1 LTSDVPMSVRIV
13 TQSEV
18 PQLLPMRECVEL
30 MREALCGLARGDAV
44 QPLRTVT
51 PVPNGSGLLASMPA
65 YLGAPRA
72 LGVKV
77 ITVTPSN
84 QGSPFDSHQGAV
96 LLFEAE
102 HGSLVA
108 VIDATS
114 ITTIRTAAVSA
125 VATDVLARKDAVS
138 AAILGSG
145 VQAASHLEAM
155 IAVRPIE
162 RARVWSRSPEH
173 AEAFAA
179 REGARH
185 GIRVEAARSAREAV
199 EDAAI
204 ICVATAAR
212 EPVLLGEWIAPGTHV
227 NAVGACV
234 PAHRELDTA
243 AVKRSRLFVDRRE
256 SALHEAGDILIPI
269 REGAIGEDHIVGEI
283 GELLLGWIEGRRGA
297 DEVTLFKS
305 LGLAIEDLA
314 AAHRI
319 HANATAK
326 GGGTTVNLGGRRH
339 ECA

>member
-1 LTSDVPMSVRIV
+1 MSVRIV
-13 TQSEV
+13 TQAEV
-18 PQLLPMRECVEL
+18 PGLLPMRECVEL
-30 MREALCGLARGDAV
+30 MREALRSLARGDAV

-51 PVPNGSGLLASMPA
+51 PVPNGNGVLASMPA

-77 ITVTPSN
+77 ITVTPAN
-84 QGSPFDSHQGAV
+84 QGTPFDSHQGAV

-125 VATDVLARKDAVS
+125 VATDALARKDAAS

-155 IAVRPIE
+155 CAVRPVG
-162 RARVWSRSPEH
+162 RARVWSRSLDH
-173 AEAFAA
+173 AAAFAK
-179 REGARH
+179 REGARL
-185 GIRVEAARSAREAV
+185 GIRIDAARSAREAV
-199 EDAAI
+199 EGAEI
-204 ICVATAAR
+204 VCVATAAK
-212 EPVLLGEWIAPGTHV
+212 EPVLSGEWIAPGAHV

-243 AVKRSRLFVDRRE
+243 AVQRSRLFVDRRE
-256 SALHEAGDILIPI
+256 SALHEAGDILIPM
-269 REGAIGEDHIVGEI
+269 REGAIGEDHVVGEI
-283 GELLLGWIEGRRGA
+283 GELLLGRIEGRRGA

-314 AAHRI
+314 AAQRI
-319 HANATAK
+319 HANAVAK
-326 GGGTTVNLGGRRH
+326 GDGLTVHLGGRRH
-339 ECA
+339 DGA

>member
-1 LTSDVPMSVRIV
+1 MTEPMTVRII

-18 PQLLPMRECVEL
+18 PRLLPMRECVAL
-30 MREALCGLARGDAV
+30 MADALRSLARGEAV

-51 PVPNGSGLLASMPA
+51 PVPDGGGLLASMPA

-77 ITVTPSN
+77 ITVTPAN
-84 QGSPFDSHQGAV
+84 QGTPFDSHQGAV
-96 LLFEAE
+96 LLFEAV

-114 ITTIRTAAVSA
+114 ITSIRTAAVSA
-125 VATDVLARKDAVS
+125 VATDALARKDITS

-145 VQAASHLEAM
+145 VQAAAHLEALR
-155 IAVRPIE
+155 AVRPIE
-162 RARVWSRSPEH
+162 RVRVWSRSFEN
-173 AEAFAA
+173 AKQFAA
-179 REGARH
+179 REAARH
-185 GIRVEAARSAREAV
+185 GIRIEAARSAREAV
-199 EDAAI
+199 EGAEV
-204 ICVATAAR
+204 ICVVTAAR
-212 EPVLLGEWIAPGTHV
+212 EPVLSGEWIAPGAHV

-243 AVKRSRLFVDRRE
+243 AVRRARLFVDRRE

-283 GELLLGWIEGRRGA
+283 GELLLGRIEGRRGA
-297 DEVTLFKS
+297 LEVTLFKS

-319 HANATAK
+319 HANAVAN
-326 GGGTTVNLGGRRH
+326 GVGATVDLGGRRD
-339 ECA
+339 AGA

>member
-1 LTSDVPMSVRIV
+1 MNVRIV

-18 PQLLPMRECVEL
+18 PRLLPMRECIGL
-30 MREALCGLARGDAV
+30 MAEALKSLARGDAV

-51 PVPNGSGLLASMPA
+51 PVPGGGLLASMPA
-65 YLGAPRA
+65 YLGAPRT

-77 ITVTPSN
+77 ITVTPAN
-84 QGSPFDSHQGAV
+84 QGTPFDSHQGAV

-108 VIDATS
+108 IIDATS
-114 ITTIRTAAVSA
+114 ITSIRTAAVSA
-125 VATDVLARKDAVS
+125 VATDALARKGAAS

-145 VQAASHLEAM
+145 VQAAAHLEAM
-155 IAVRPIE
+155 RAVRPIE
-162 RARVWSRSPEH
+162 RVRVYSRSLEH
-173 AEAFAA
+173 ARAFAA
-179 REGARH
+179 REGH
-185 GIRVEAARSAREAV
+185 GIRIEAARSAREAV
-199 EDAAI
+199 EGAEV

-212 EPVLLGEWIAPGTHV
+212 EPVLLGEWIAPGAHV

-243 AVKRSRLFVDRRE
+243 AVQGSRLFVDRRE
-256 SALHEAGDILIPI
+256 SALREAGDILIPI

-283 GELLLGWIEGRRGA
+283 GDVLLGRIPGRGG
-297 DEVTLFKS
+297 DEEITLFKS

-326 GGGTTVNLGGRRH
+326 GVGATVDLGGRRH
-339 ECA
+339 AGA

>member
-1 LTSDVPMSVRIV
+1 MSVRII

-18 PQLLPMRECVEL
+18 PRLLPMHECVGL
-30 MREALCGLARGDAV
+30 MAEALRSLARGDAV

-51 PVPNGSGLLASMPA
+51 PVPDGGGLLASMPA

-77 ITVTPSN
+77 ITVTPAN
-84 QGSPFDSHQGAV
+84 QGTPLDSHQGAV
-96 LLFEAE
+96 LLFEPA

-114 ITTIRTAAVSA
+114 ITSIRTAAVSA
-125 VATDVLARKDAVS
+125 VATDALARKDVTS

-145 VQAASHLEAM
+145 VQAAAHLEALR
-155 IAVRPIE
+155 AVRPIE
-162 RARVWSRSPEH
+162 RVRAWSRSFEH
-173 AEAFAA
+173 AKEFAA
-179 REGARH
+179 RETARH
-185 GIRVEAARSAREAV
+185 GIRIEAARSAREAV
-199 EDAAI
+199 EGAEV

-212 EPVLLGEWIAPGTHV
+212 DPVLSGEWIAPGAHV

-243 AVKRSRLFVDRRE
+243 AVRRARLFVDRRE

-269 REGAIGEDHIVGEI
+269 QEGAIGEDHIVGEI
-283 GELLLGWIEGRRGA
+283 GELLLGRIEGRRDA
-297 DEVTLFKS
+297 LEVTLFKS

-319 HANATAK
+319 HANAVAN
-326 GGGTTVNLGGRRH
+326 GVGASVDLGGHRD
-339 ECA
+339 AGA